1 MDNISL
7 NVNPGI
13 CGFDCMV
20 KAQVSGKRIAK
31 VEITESGCTLI
42 QKLSKNLSE
51 ISMQDLFTP
60 LTKNPIFIAAEQA
73 GCHLACPVPVAVV
86 KACEV
91 TLGLALKKNVN
102 IIFPK
107 E

>member
-1 MDNISL
+1 MDNIFLS
-7 NVNPGI
+7 VQPGI
-13 CGFDCMV
+13 CGFDCKV
-20 KAQVSGKRIAK
+20 KAQISDKRIAK
-31 VEITESGCTLI
+31 IEITESDCTMI
-42 QKLSKNLSE
+42 QKLSKNISE
-51 ISMQDLFTP
+51 ISMHDLFVP

-91 TLGLALKKNVN
+91 TLGLAIQKDVSIL
-102 IIFPK
+102 FQK